1 MLDDATSGST
11 PPAQTDK
18 TPKPFRIST
27 VFGPGAGQDETDPLL
42 LAQISGTEAVSAPYS
57 FDLTILQRTTNDD
70 GSPRDKI
77 DPVKLINTVASF
89 GMSEGENDGQF
100 FNWHDRHGVI
110 DRFEEVGRNPFP
122 EFRCYTARFVPALK
136 LLERERTFRIFE
148 DVDALTAIRT
158 VFQAQGEIPS
168 DYLTV
173 NLSTPLPK
181 LPYIVQFGEDSLS
194 FVHRLLAMHGIWY
207 HFTHELGRKT
217 ERMVLGDGKK
227 QHPTTSARGLFT
239 ADAPDR
245 FLVAGYRRVF
255 APGPRRILLGEFNPL
270 QPKSPFQGKAD
281 IDKSYDIATAD
292 VVHDPGRAQQR
303 IFPATF
309 QGNEELKGMAKQ
321 QMAAAETQII
331 LATGQTKNRALRAG
345 EGARVFLKHG
355 DRAQNCLIT
364 TLSLHGLDATAGRAV
379 NSFAGFMSLVW
390 KGVNPFSDGKLND
403 ISAAIAQTEMGAFLR
418 DTAST
423 VGSVAGAVSTV
434 TSVFSPI
441 SAIIALPDLISKAAD
456 KLGPT
461 AAAVTPVTDASTKF
475 LASSQIDFGN
485 TFIGVSQI
493 DESQDSFLLP
503 PPVAMRQ
510 TARGPHVAVVIG
522 PHGATPSGDDLW
534 ADALGRVRVRF
545 PWEPP
550 DESGDPLA
558 QPPFDDSQRSAW
570 LRVSEGWAGRGF
582 GTQFLPRIGQEV
594 LVDFVDGDPE
604 RPIIVG
610 RLYNGE
616 GGTGAAALPFP
627 STKASSTN
635 FDTLSKLPDT
645 VSPQWPMSGIRTFST
660 PRPSDAAEKR
670 FNVLRFDDSWQ
681 KEQVVI
687 RSQGRLDETSF
698 ASTFQ
703 TSHADRHVQ
712 IGGKDAKTG
721 ESGGSLFTTMGGE
734 DNLHVTK
741 SRYTGIDINEEQSIK
756 GHLFLDVTG
765 AVKIISQAEINLSA
779 PKIVL
784 EASSKISLKV
794 GSSFVVIDPSG
805 VFING
810 AQVLINSGGSALSV
824 ADADMTD
831 PIDAGSADPGDPINW
846 RELHK
851 GGGGG
856 GGHHHHTAKA
866 SHGLNVTRNKD
877 GSFQVTKGIKVKG
890 SPDYVS
896 AVVQDL
902 TTINSTPDG
911 HARLDRID
919 NSGKQT
925 TIQNYDA
932 AHPKP
937 ASPNA
942 DTIPGNGAISD
953 FADAGGKG
961 KIAAIDNKNNTL
973 ATGNGKGSDSNIHY
987 DPADWP
993 DPTSRTKAPGD
1004 VILNHELGHADH
1016 QGHGQEDFT
1025 PNNTDS
1031 YGNNEEFNNLPND
1044 NAYRAQRNP
1053 DPSFQRKDYGDS

>member
-1 MLDDATSGST
+1 MLDDATSSGT

-42 LAQISGTEAVSAPYS
+42 LAQISGTEAVSAPYV

-77 DPVKLINTVASF
+77 EPAKLINTVASF

-148 DVDALTAIRT
+148 NIDALAAIRS
-158 VFQAQGEIPS
+158 VLQAQGEIPS
-168 DYLTV
+168 DYLIV

-207 HFTHELGRKT
+207 HFIHELGRKT
-217 ERMVLGDGKK
+217 EQMVLGEGKK

-270 QPKSPFQGKAD
+270 QPKSPFQGRAD

-321 QMAAAETQII
+321 QMGAAETQII
-331 LATGQTKNRALRAG
+331 LATGQTKNRSLRAG

-355 DRAQNCLIT
+355 DRAENCLVT

-379 NSFAGFMSLVW
+379 NGFAGFMSLVW
-390 KGVNPFSDGKLND
+390 KGVNPFSDGKLTD

-423 VGSVAGAVSTV
+423 VGSVAGVVSTV

-485 TFIGVSQI
+485 SFIGVSQI
-493 DESQDSFLLP
+493 DDTDSFLLP
-503 PPVAMRQ
+503 PPVAVRQ

-616 GGTGAAALPFP
+616 GGSGAAALPFP

-660 PRPSDAAEKR
+660 PRPSDNAEKR

-866 SHGLNVTRNKD
+866 SHGLNVTRNKA

-902 TTINSTPDG
+902 TMINSTPDG

-1031 YGNNEEFNNLPND
+1031 YGNNEEFNNLPSD
-1044 NAYRAQRNP
+1044 NAYRSQRNP
-1053 DPSFQRKDYGDS
+1053 DPSFQRKDYGDF

>member
-1 MLDDATSGST
+1 MPDDAISGGV
-11 PPAQTDK
+11 PPAQTDQK
-18 TPKPFRIST
+18 PKPFRIST
-27 VFGPGAGQDETDPLL
+27 VLGPGAGQDKLDPLL
-42 LAQISGTEAVSAPYS
+42 LAQISGTEAVSAPYA

-70 GSPRDKI
+70 GSSREKI
-77 DPVKLINTVASF
+77 EPTTLLNTVASF
-89 GMSEGENDGQF
+89 GVSEAENDGQF

-122 EFRCYTARFVPALK
+122 HFRCYTARFVPALK

-148 DVDALTAIRT
+148 DTDALTAIRS
-158 VFQAQGEIPS
+158 VVQAQGEIPS
-168 DYLTV
+168 DYMIV
-173 NLSTPLPK
+173 NVRTPLPK
-181 LPYIVQFGEDSLS
+181 LPYIVQFGEDSLA
-194 FVHRLLAMHGIWY
+194 FVHRLMAMHGLWY
-207 HFTHELGRKT
+207 HFVHELGRKT
-217 ERMVLGDGKK
+217 EQMVLGEGKK
-227 QHPTTSARGLFT
+227 QHPTDHVRGLFT
-239 ADAPDR
+239 ADAPER

-255 APGPRRILLGEFNPL
+255 APGPRRVILGEFNPV
-270 QPKSPFQGKAD
+270 QPKSPFQGRAD
-281 IDKSYDIATAD
+281 IDKNYDIATAD
-292 VVHDPGRAQQR
+292 VVHDPGRAQHR
-303 IFPATF
+303 IFPAAF
-309 QGNEELKGMAKQ
+309 QSNEELKGAAKH
-321 QMAAAETQII
+321 QMEAAETQII

-345 EGARVFLKHG
+345 EGLRVFLKQG
-355 DRAQNCLIT
+355 DTAQKCIVT
-364 TLSLHGLDATAGRAV
+364 TLSLHGLDATCGQAV
-379 NSFAGFMSLVW
+379 SGFAGFMSLVW
-390 KGVNPFSDGKLND
+390 KGVNPFSDGKLTD
-403 ISAAIAQTEMGAFLR
+403 ISAAIAQTEMGAFLL
-418 DTAST
+418 DTAHT
-423 VGSVAGAVSTV
+423 VGSVAGVMSTA
-434 TSVFSPI
+434 TSVFSPV
-441 SAIIALPDLISKAAD
+441 SAIVALPDLITKAAD

-461 AAAVTPVTDASTKF
+461 AAAVTPVTDASNKF
-475 LASSQIDFGN
+475 LASPQIDFGN
-485 TFIGVSQI
+485 TFIGVSQV
-493 DESQDSFLLP
+493 DDTQDSFLLP
-503 PPVAMRQ
+503 PPVATRQ

-522 PHGATPSGDDLW
+522 PNGATPQGGNDLW

-570 LRVSEGWAGRGF
+570 LRVSEAWAGRGW
-582 GTQFLPRIGQEV
+582 GTQFLPRVGQEV

-616 GGTGAAALPFP
+616 GGSGASALPFP
-627 STKASSTN
+627 SPKASSTT
-635 FDTLSKLPDT
+635 FDTQAKLPNT
-645 VSPQWPMSGIRTFST
+645 VSSQWPMSGIRTFST
-660 PRPSDAAEKR
+660 PHPSDNKEKR

-681 KEQVVI
+681 KEQVLI

-703 TSHADRHVQ
+703 TSHADRHIQ

-721 ESGGSLFTTMGGE
+721 QSGGSLFTTMGGE
-734 DNLHVTK
+734 DNLHVVK
-741 SRYTGIDINEEQSIK
+741 SRYTGIDVNEEQTIK
-756 GHLFLDVTG
+756 GHLFVDVTG

-831 PIDAGSADPGDPINW
+831 PLDAASADPGDPLNW

-890 SPDYVS
+890 TPDYVS
-896 AVVQDL
+896 AVIQDL
-902 TTINSTPDG
+902 TMINSTKDG

-925 TIQNYDA
+925 TIQNYDWRIPSRPHRMRTPFQGMVRFPTFPTPVA
-932 AHPKP
+932 KARSRPSITRATRWPWAMARGATRIFITIRRTGRIPPHAPRRP
-937 ASPNA
+937 A
-942 DTIPGNGAISD
+942 T
-953 FADAGGKG
+953 
-961 KIAAIDNKNNTL
+961 
-973 ATGNGKGSDSNIHY
+973 
-987 DPADWP
+987 
-993 DPTSRTKAPGD
+993 
-1004 VILNHELGHADH
+1004 
-1016 QGHGQEDFT
+1016 
-1025 PNNTDS
+1025 
-1031 YGNNEEFNNLPND
+1031 
-1044 NAYRAQRNP
+1044 
-1053 DPSFQRKDYGDS
+1053 

>member
-1 MLDDATSGST
+1 MLDDAISGGT
-11 PPAQTDK
+11 PPAQTDHK
-18 TPKPFRIST
+18 PKPFRVST
-27 VFGPGAGQDETDPLL
+27 VLGPGAGEDESDPLL
-42 LAQISGTEAVSAPYS
+42 LAQISGTEAVSAPYA
-57 FDLTILQRTTNDD
+57 FDLTILQRTTNAD
-70 GSPRDKI
+70 GSSREKI
-77 DPVKLINTVASF
+77 EPTKLINTVASF
-89 GMSEGENDGQF
+89 GISEAENDGQF

-122 EFRCYTARFVPALK
+122 NFRCYTARFVPALK

-148 DVDALTAIRT
+148 DTDALTAIRS

-168 DYLTV
+168 DYLIV
-173 NLSTPLPK
+173 NVRTPLPK
-181 LPYIVQFGEDSLS
+181 LPYIVQFGEDSLA
-194 FVHRLLAMHGIWY
+194 FVHRLMAMHGMWY
-207 HFTHELGRKT
+207 HFVHELGRKT
-217 ERMVLGDGKK
+217 EQMVLGDGKK
-227 QHPTTSARGLFT
+227 QHPTDHVRGLFT
-239 ADAPDR
+239 ADAPER

-270 QPKSPFQGKAD
+270 QPKSPFQGRAD
-281 IDKSYDIATAD
+281 IDKNYDIATAD
-292 VVHDPGRAQQR
+292 VVHHPGRAQHR
-303 IFPATF
+303 IFPASF
-309 QGNEELKGMAKQ
+309 QGNEELKGAAKH
-321 QMAAAETQII
+321 QMEAAETQII

-345 EGARVFLKHG
+345 EGVRVFLKQG
-355 DRAQNCLIT
+355 DTAQKCLVT
-364 TLSLHGLDATAGRAV
+364 TLSLHGLDATCGEAV
-379 NSFAGFMSLVW
+379 SGFAGFMSLVW
-390 KGVNPFSDGKLND
+390 KGVNPFSDGKLTD
-403 ISAAIAQTEMGAFLR
+403 ISAAIAQTEMGAFLL
-418 DTAST
+418 DTAHT
-423 VGSVAGAVSTV
+423 VGSVAGVVSTA

-441 SAIIALPDLISKAAD
+441 SAIIALPDLITKAAD

-475 LASSQIDFGN
+475 LASPQIDFGN
-485 TFIGVSQI
+485 TFIGVSQV
-493 DESQDSFLLP
+493 DDTQDSFLLP
-503 PPVAMRQ
+503 PPVATRQ

-522 PHGATPSGDDLW
+522 PNGAIPGGNDLW

-570 LRVSEGWAGRGF
+570 LRVSEGWAGRGW

-610 RLYNGE
+610 RLYNAE
-616 GGTGAAALPFP
+616 GGSGASALPFP
-627 STKASSTN
+627 SPKASSTT
-635 FDTLSKLPDT
+635 FDTLTKLPNT
-645 VSPQWPMSGIRTFST
+645 VSAQWPMSGIRTFST
-660 PRPSDAAEKR
+660 PHPSDNKEKR
-670 FNVLRFDDSWQ
+670 FNLLRFDDSWQ
-681 KEQVVI
+681 KEQVLI

-703 TSHADRHVQ
+703 TSHADRHIQ
-712 IGGKDAKTG
+712 IGGKDEKTG
-721 ESGGSLFTTMGGE
+721 QSGGSLFTTMGGE
-734 DNLHVTK
+734 DNLHVVK
-741 SRYTGIDINEEQSIK
+741 SRYTAIDVNEEQTTK
-756 GHLFLDVTG
+756 GHLFVDVTG

-824 ADADMTD
+824 SDADMTD
-831 PIDAGSADPGDPINW
+831 PLDAGSADPGDPLNW

-896 AVVQDL
+896 TVIQDL
-902 TTINSTPDG
+902 TTIHSTKDG
-911 HARLDRID
+911 DARMDRID
-919 NSGKQT
+919 SSGKQV
-925 TIQNYDA
+925 TIQNYDSA
-932 AHPKP
+932 YPKP

-942 DTIPGNGAISD
+942 DTMPGNNSLTDWQNAGAPGTP
-953 FADAGGKG
+953 AGTDAAG
-961 KIAAIDNKNNTL
+961 NPVV
-973 ATGNGKGSDSNIHY
+973 GNGKGSDSTIHY

-1004 VILNHELGHADH
+1004 SILNHELGHADH
-1016 QGHGQEDFT
+1016 QTHGTQDMT
-1025 PNNTDS
+1025 PNATDT

-1044 NAYRAQRNP
+1044 NSYRRERNP
-1053 DPSFQRKDYGDS
+1053 DPSFQRKDYGDF